1 MTMTRRRLMLLTVT
15 LVMVNSF
22 FWLAQ
27 GGFALPRAI
36 IANLFGPRMI
46 RAEVL
51 DLAPDGSVQDVRVD
65 RGLIRAVTAGGI
77 TISELDGTLVSIP
90 LSSSTSVSG
99 RVFSTNQLRRGMRVT
114 VVRPANGPAT
124 EVQVGF

>member
-1 MTMTRRRLMLLTVT
+1 MTMTRRRFMFLAVT

-36 IANLFGPRMI
+36 FANLFGRNMI

-51 DLAPDGSVQDVRVD
+51 ELAPDGSVQDLRVD
-65 RGLIRAVTAGGI
+65 RGIIRIVTPGGI
-77 TISELDGTLVSIP
+77 MVAELDGTTVSIP

-99 RVFSTNQLRRGMRVT
+99 RVFSTSQLRRGMRVT